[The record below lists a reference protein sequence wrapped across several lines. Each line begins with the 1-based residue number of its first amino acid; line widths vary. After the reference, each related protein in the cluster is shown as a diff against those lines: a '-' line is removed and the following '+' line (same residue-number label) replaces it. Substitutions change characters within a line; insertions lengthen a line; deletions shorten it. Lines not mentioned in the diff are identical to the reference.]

1 MLDNTD
7 NKGSVTA
14 LFNVLLRFSVSWQ
27 GSYSGSM
34 FPCILCM
41 PAYKLVHVFLQLHLA
56 VEQSCLQ
63 QHLMTFKRYSGAGSK
78 SVMIG
83 IRPPSRNSHP
93 QSSGSMPGW
102 PSVAHSWTWQKA
114 RFDWKPSVAGVM
126 GRSLA
131 WTALILFYM
140 SFWSYMTR
148 RKRSSESEI
157 FPPYFARNALSPA
170 AITSWLLLLGSR

>member
-1 MLDNTD
+1 MCWITLIIREVSQLFSMSFSDFLFLD
-7 NKGSVTA
+7 KVAIQAACSPA
-14 LFNVLLRFSVSWQ
+14 FFACLQVS
-27 GSYSGSM
+27 
-34 FPCILCM
+34 PC
-41 PAYKLVHVFLQLHLA
+41 FLQLHLA

-93 QSSGSMPGW
+93 QSSGSMSGW

-131 WTALILFYM
+131 WTALFLFYM

-148 RKRSSESEI
+148 QKRSSESEV